1 MHRLDR
7 SRTVAGVRLASA
19 DSITSVLPH
28 RLRNLA
34 PEAVAFGMIGV
45 VNALLYFAIF
55 NLTMAMGAV
64 KATVVATAITTTLAY
79 VGHRYWTYRGRSKST
94 VRREYVLFVGFN
106 LAGMLIQSGVIAV
119 GKYGF
124 GLNETRDRIWFN
136 VATLAGIA
144 LATMFR
150 FWAYR
155 TLVFRPHPADH
166 APPTTAA
173 EALAEAYA
181 EEEQFQN
188 LTAPLEVELRAQRAA
203 AEDHEG
209 FSSSTAAG
217 RNRSASTNS

>member
-1 MHRLDR
+1 
-7 SRTVAGVRLASA
+7 
-19 DSITSVLPH
+19 
-28 RLRNLA
+28 LRNIA
-34 PEAVAFGMIGV
+34 PEAVAFGLIGV
-45 VNALLYFAIF
+45 GNALLYFAIF
-55 NLTMAMGAV
+55 NLTMTMGAV
-64 KATVVATAITTTLAY
+64 KATVIATAITTTLAY
-79 VGHRYWTYRGRSKST
+79 VAHRYWTYRGRSTST

-106 LAGMLIQSGVIAV
+106 VAGMLIQSGVIAV

-136 VATLAGIA
+136 VGTAAGIA

-188 LTAPLEVELRAQRAA
+188 ITAPLEVELRAQRTA
-203 AEDHEG
+203 AEDHND
-209 FSSSTAAG
+209 FSSSTAGG

>member
-7 SRTVAGVRLASA
+7 SRTVAGVRIASA
-19 DSITSVLPH
+19 TSITSVLPP
-28 RLRNLA
+28 RLRNMA
-34 PEAVAFGMIGV
+34 PEAMAFGLIGV
-45 VNALLYFAIF
+45 GNALLYFAIF
-55 NLTMAMGAV
+55 NLTMTMGAV
-64 KATVVATAITTTLAY
+64 KATVIATAITTTLAY
-79 VGHRYWTYRGRSKST
+79 VAHRHWTYRGRSKST

-106 LAGMLIQSGVIAV
+106 IAGMFIQSGVIALA
-119 GKYGF
+119 KYGF
-124 GLNETRDRIWFN
+124 GLSETRDRIWFN
-136 VATLAGIA
+136 VVTAAGIG

-188 LTAPLEVELRAQRAA
+188 LTTPLEVELRAQRAA